1 MQASTSGTERRL
13 IWIGFLTVATLLAT
27 GVFACAIPFA
37 ALAALAALDTEHN
50 DGPLLV
56 GAVWLANQV
65 YGFAVLGYPLEAQA
79 LGWGL
84 FMGIGAIAGY
94 YAARAAVTAL
104 SPYGI
109 VAMLLGSL
117 LAAFLAYE
125 AALFVATY
133 VLPRGEGAFNYD
145 VMAYVSAVEAIAF
158 VALLIAHRLAV
169 ATGLIGRNAVER
181 TI

>member
-1 MQASTSGTERRL
+1 MQASTGGAERRL

-50 DGPLLV
+50 DGPLLI

-65 YGFAVLGYPLEAQA
+65 YGFTVLGYPIEAQA
-79 LGWGL
+79 IGWGL
-84 FMGIGAIAGY
+84 FMGVGAIAGY
-94 YAARAAVTAL
+94 YAARAAVSAL
-104 SPYGI
+104 SPYGT

-117 LAAFLAYE
+117 LTAFLVYE
-125 AALFVATY
+125 AALFVGTL

-145 VMAYVSAVEAIAF
+145 VMTYVSTVEVIAF
-158 VALLIAHRLAV
+158 IVLLIAHRVAV

-181 TI
+181 AV